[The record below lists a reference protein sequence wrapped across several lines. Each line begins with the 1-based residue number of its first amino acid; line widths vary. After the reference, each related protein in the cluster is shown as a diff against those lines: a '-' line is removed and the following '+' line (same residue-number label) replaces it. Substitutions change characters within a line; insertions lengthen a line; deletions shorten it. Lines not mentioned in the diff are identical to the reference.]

1 MRLSLIAAAAAALL
15 SPGLAQAQ
23 SAIVLWPT
31 DPRIAPGE
39 QATGV
44 WLENH
49 GAKPVTLQI
58 RAHDWTQDAG
68 GDHESA
74 TQAVVSSPPI
84 ATIAPGQRQLVRV
97 IRRGPA
103 AAGETSYR
111 LLVDELPQ
119 PAPEGGS
126 GVVARLAVQMR
137 YSLPLFAYGTA
148 ADRLASHLSSAVHLV
163 DGKRWIEIS
172 NRGSLHARLTD
183 LRIGTG
189 AGARMIRP
197 GLIGY
202 VLPGA
207 TMRWQ
212 LPDDLSPGQPLRV
225 NVNGADMPL
234 SPSI

>member
-1 MRLSLIAAAAAALL
+1 MRRILPFAVALL
-15 SPGLAQAQ
+15 LPGLAQAQ

-31 DPRIAPGE
+31 DPLITKDE

-49 GAKPVTLQI
+49 GKQPVTLQI
-58 RAHDWTQDAG
+58 RAHDWAQGDG
-68 GDHESA
+68 GDRETA

-103 AAGETSYR
+103 ASGESSYR

-119 PAPEGGS
+119 PAPEGGN

-137 YSLPLFAYGTA
+137 YSLPLFAYGSDPA
-148 ADRLASHLSSAVHLV
+148 GLSPQLSSAVRLI
-163 DGKRWIEIS
+163 DGKRWLEIS
-172 NRGSLHARLTD
+172 NRGGLHARLTD
-183 LRIGTG
+183 LRAGAG
-189 AGARMIRP
+189 AGARVLRD

-207 TMRWQ
+207 TMRWP
-212 LPDDLSPGQPLRV
+212 LPNDFTAGQPLTV
-225 NVNGADMPL
+225 AVNGADVPL
-234 SPSI
+234 SPSA